1 MKIARVE
8 RDADRRF
15 PQLADVPSPRPALQ
29 NAADR

>member
-1 MKIARVE
+1 MKIARAE
-8 RDADRRF
+8 RDTERRY